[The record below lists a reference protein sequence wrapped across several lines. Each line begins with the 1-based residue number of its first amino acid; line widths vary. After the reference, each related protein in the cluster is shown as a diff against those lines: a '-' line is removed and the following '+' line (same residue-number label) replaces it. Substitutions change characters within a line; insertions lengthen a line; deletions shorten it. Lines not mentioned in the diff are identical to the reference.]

1 MRRLALGLALAAL
14 LVPSA
19 HADTQ
24 AILGLKMD
32 VRNPSDASPTRRAI
46 LVFAQEAA
54 PSDNL
59 LVGDPT
65 VDGATLRVVTRG
77 DTTLYDETYDLP
89 AAGWKVTLTRHDW
102 PVFKSYVYSNALTGG
117 PVRSLTIK
125 SSGWHTPEGQPPPE
139 EPVPGQFRL
148 KARLLGKDGPLG
160 VVPPNPGTEAGIV
173 LTLGTGDSYCVA
185 FGAAAGGDIL
195 ANTAARFA
203 LRRPTAEGCPGN

>member
-1 MRRLALGLALAAL
+1 MRRLPLALALAAL
-14 LVPSA
+14 LAPRA

-24 AILGLKMD
+24 TILGTKMD
-32 VRNPSDASPTRRAI
+32 VRNPSDASPARRAI
-46 LVFAQEAA
+46 LVFAQESA
-54 PSDNL
+54 PSPNT

-77 DTTLYDETYDLP
+77 GTTVSDETFVLP

-125 SSGWHTPEGQPPPE
+125 SSGWHSPEGQPPPE

-148 KARLLGKDGPLG
+148 KARLLGKDGALA
-160 VVPPNPGTEAGIV
+160 VVPPNPGTDAGIV
-173 LTLGTGDSYCVA
+173 LTLGTGDSYCVG
-185 FGAAAGGDIL
+185 FGSVAGGDIL

-203 LRRPTAEGCPGN
+203 VRRPTAEGCPGD